1 MTRSPARSAFLAG
14 VAVTIALTALV
25 TWGAL
30 APGYLLYRDFVAV
43 PDPLLNAA
51 AFGAG
56 GAPRA
61 VPLDVVTAATAW
73 LVPSWVVQKAL
84 LVAPLLL
91 AGSGVSFLLRHR
103 GYAATIVGSAL
114 AVWNP
119 YVAERLLLGQSPTL
133 LGYAMIPWLIAAVRS
148 QRSLGSRVALVT
160 LAALPAALTPV
171 GGVMALVTVII
182 AAASLT
188 RPAPELDGDLLTLGG
203 PMMRT
208 AGSKSRRLAG
218 GPLVVGRLA
227 GGRLSGW
234 RPREAGLLCLPV
246 IVLCLPWVV
255 AGLRDPS
262 LGATRAGA
270 TAFAVAADSPAGV
283 VGSVMTLGG
292 VWAPGAW
299 LASRATL
306 SALLAELVLVLVAIC
321 AWWGLRRDPRLRR
334 TADLALA
341 AYALTVSAV
350 LLAAGPASS
359 WWRSL
364 QVVPGVAVLR
374 DTHRLVGFAAMSVA
388 LLCGVAASQVVVELA
403 RRDVRGRWLPS
414 AAGVLLLVSVGLLS
428 VPDLAAR
435 LNAELV
441 PVAFPG
447 QWAQVVAAVD
457 TPPPVGS
464 AASGSVLILP
474 WQPFR
479 QTPWA
484 GPRPF
489 QDPLPLALEADVVS
503 ARDLLVSRGG
513 RNLWV
518 GGEDPPQ
525 AEQWR
530 RGQVDSAG
538 LRRLG
543 IGWLIEWVDSPGVL
557 PTDHQ
562 GLTKVLDGAHWQVWR
577 VG

>member
-1 MTRSPARSAFLAG
+1 MITSPVRRAFLAG
-14 VAVTIALTALV
+14 VVVTIALTALV

-30 APGYLLYRDFVAV
+30 APGYLLYRDFVAAPNPV
-43 PDPLLNAA
+43 LNAA

-61 VPLDVVTAATAW
+61 VPLDVVTAMTAW
-73 LVPSWVVQKAL
+73 LIPSWLVQKAL

-103 GYAATIVGSAL
+103 GIAATIVGSAL

-148 QRSLGSRVALVT
+148 QRSVGSRVALVT

-171 GGVMALVTVII
+171 GGVMALATVII
-182 AAASLT
+182 AAASLM
-188 RPAPELDGDLLTLGG
+188 RPAPELDGDLRPPGDPVVHNAASPSRRLTGW
-203 PMMRT
+203 
-208 AGSKSRRLAG
+208 RLAG
-218 GPLVVGRLA
+218 GGITGRRLA
-227 GGRLSGW
+227 
-234 RPREAGLLCLPV
+234 EAGLLCLPV
-246 IVLCLPWVV
+246 LVLWMPWVI
-255 AGLRDPS
+255 AGLRVPS
-262 LGATRAGA
+262 LGATQSGA

-283 VGSVMTLGG
+283 IGSVLTLGG

-299 LASRATL
+299 LASRATPA
-306 SALLAELVLVLVAIC
+306 ALLAELVLVLVAIC
-321 AWWGLRRDPRLRR
+321 SWWGLRRDPRLRR

-341 AYALTVSAV
+341 AYVLTVLAV

-364 QVVPGVAVLR
+364 QVVPGVAMLR
-374 DTHRLVGFAAMSVA
+374 DTHRLLGFAAMSVS
-388 LLCGVAASQVVVELA
+388 LLCGLATAQAVARLA
-403 RRDVRGRWLPS
+403 RWDRSSSWLPS
-414 AAGVLLLVSVGLLS
+414 IAGVVALVSVGLLS
-428 VPDLAAR
+428 APDLAAR
-435 LNAELV
+435 LNAELR

-447 QWAQVVAAVD
+447 EWAQVVAVVD
-457 TPPPVGS
+457 VPQPGGS
-464 AASGSVLILP
+464 PAQGSVLILP

-479 QTPWA
+479 QTPWV

-489 QDPLPLALEADVVS
+489 QDPLPLALGADVVS
-503 ARDLLVSRGG
+503 ARDLLVSPGG
-513 RNLWV
+513 GNLWV
-518 GGEDPPQ
+518 GDEDPPQ
-525 AEQWR
+525 AGQWR
-530 RGQVDSAG
+530 RGQVDNAG

-543 IGWLIEWVDSPGVL
+543 ISWLVEWVDSPGAL
-557 PTDHQ
+557 PTEHT
-562 GLTKVLDGAHWQVWR
+562 GLTQVFDGAHWRVWR